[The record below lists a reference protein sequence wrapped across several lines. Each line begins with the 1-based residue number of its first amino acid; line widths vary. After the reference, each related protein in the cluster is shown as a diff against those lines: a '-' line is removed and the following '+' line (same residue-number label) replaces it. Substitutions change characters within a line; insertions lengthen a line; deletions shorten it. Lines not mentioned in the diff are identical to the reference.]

1 VGHVVRQIDP
11 AQPIFDL
18 RTMQDRLDRSQQ
30 LTYAR
35 FRTTIMSGFGVAALA
50 LAAMGLYGVIRYSVM
65 QRMPEF
71 GIRMALGA
79 STHAIV
85 KIVIA
90 ESLRMAAIGSVLGIL
105 GSLAL
110 SRLLDGVLY
119 GSRAADPLIIL
130 AVGCGLVVLAVAA
143 ASGPARRA
151 SRSDP
156 MQAVRDD

>member
-1 VGHVVRQIDP
+1 
-11 AQPIFDL
+11 
-18 RTMQDRLDRSQQ
+18 
-30 LTYAR
+30 
-35 FRTTIMSGFGVAALA
+35 MSGFGLAALA
-50 LAAMGLYGVIRYSVM
+50 LAAMGLYGVIRYSVT

-85 KIVIA
+85 KIVVA
-90 ESLRMAAIGSVLGIL
+90 ESLRMAATGSVLGIL

-110 SRLLDGVLY
+110 SRWRDGVRG
-119 GSRAADPLIIL
+119 GSRAADPWIIL
-130 AVGCGLVVLAVAA
+130 GVGCGLVVLAVAA

-156 MQAVRDD
+156 MQAVRAE

>member
-1 VGHVVRQIDP
+1 
-11 AQPIFDL
+11 
-18 RTMQDRLDRSQQ
+18 
-30 LTYAR
+30 
-35 FRTTIMSGFGVAALA
+35 
-50 LAAMGLYGVIRYSVM
+50 
-65 QRMPEF
+65 
-71 GIRMALGA
+71 
-79 STHAIV
+79 
-85 KIVIA
+85 
-90 ESLRMAAIGSVLGIL
+90 MAAIGSVLGIL